1 MAKKDSFPCYCGS
14 GKAFKSCCKSKV
26 NNYNDFVDRTKITNP
41 KYVNNLLKGI
51 MDRTDFKTCFHPD
64 KKQCKKPIKNAHTLQ
79 NNGVLSLLAENN
91 NVIVTDILNKE
102 IKGTILKPV
111 RKNNATTFY
120 GFCEY
125 HDSTLFSDI
134 ENIHYSM
141 DKKQNFLYAYRC
153 CSQEYHKK
161 LRVIKSLQNTF
172 KKNPGI
178 YNTLGFTE
186 NFELQMLSYKDV
198 ESYMQIFNDALLS
211 KNYDIL
217 SSYVYQFDKQYNFAV
232 TAMFNLTVDFKGNVI
247 NDIYSTAEERQK
259 SLFATFIPAESK
271 SYFILSWLEEDSSDF
286 KEYIDT
292 IKGFDEENLIIFLNN
307 LFPTYSE
314 NIVLSPRLVNL
325 WTPYSKKCFE
335 EIIAGPIGEF
345 SKLISYQ
352 NPFENFE
359 SFIKGLE
366 VGNGT
371 NSMTDKPKY
380 DLFKLPN
387 K

>member
-1 MAKKDSFPCYCGS
+1 
-14 GKAFKSCCKSKV
+14 
-26 NNYNDFVDRTKITNP
+26 
-41 KYVNNLLKGI
+41 
-51 MDRTDFKTCFHPD
+51 
-64 KKQCKKPIKNAHTLQ
+64 
-79 NNGVLSLLAENN
+79 
-91 NVIVTDILNKE
+91 
-102 IKGTILKPV
+102 
-111 RKNNATTFY
+111 
-120 GFCEY
+120 
-125 HDSTLFSDI
+125 
-134 ENIHYSM
+134 
-141 DKKQNFLYAYRC
+141 
-153 CSQEYHKK
+153 
-161 LRVIKSLQNTF
+161 
-172 KKNPGI
+172 
-178 YNTLGFTE
+178 
-186 NFELQMLSYKDV
+186 MLSYKDV
-198 ESYMQIFNDALLS
+198 ESSMQIFNDALLS